1 MKGKIVIEYK
11 FKKDNPGSFTKKVNI
26 DGITPLHIASAVT
39 TLIEILEKYA
49 DDDDQRKILELLNNN
64 AGFAGVKIMS
74 KGDA

>member
-1 MKGKIVIEYK
+1 MKGKIEIEFK

-26 DGITPLHIASAVT
+26 DGITPLHIAAAVT

-49 DDDDQRKILELLNNN
+49 DQDDQRKILELLNKNV
-64 AGFAGVKIMS
+64 GFAGINIIP

>member
-1 MKGKIVIEYK
+1 MKGKIEIEFK

-26 DGITPLHIASAVT
+26 DGITPLHIAAAVT

-49 DDDDQRKILELLNNN
+49 TDSDQKEILKALNKN
-64 AGFAGVKIMS
+64 AGFAGVSIIP

>member
-1 MKGKIVIEYK
+1 MKGEIKIGFK
-11 FKKDNPGSFTKKVNI
+11 FKKDNPGEFTKKVNI

-64 AGFAGVKIMS
+64 AGFAGINIMP